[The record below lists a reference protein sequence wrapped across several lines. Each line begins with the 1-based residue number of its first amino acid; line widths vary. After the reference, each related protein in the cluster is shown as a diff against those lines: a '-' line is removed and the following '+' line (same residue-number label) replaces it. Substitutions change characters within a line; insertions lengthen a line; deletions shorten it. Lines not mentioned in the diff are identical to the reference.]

1 MNRFLRAGENGGLLT
16 DCRELS
22 PNHTASSSSSSSS
35 CSDGDRYAALPSL
48 QTRGPVGSGGGSCG
62 LEQRRP
68 AQKRSRAGREGQGEA
83 EERSAAAVAVR
94 GGGVGVG
101 VGDVCALGK
110 RQPQQQRLQEAQ
122 GRGAGLEMISAVS
135 RDVDSCGNVGN
146 NNLVPEIN
154 ASPAGCPKSKEER
167 KGKHVIRGWKRER
180 DRDEAAPPAPPLR
193 TRKEKSGDGSSP
205 PPPSV
210 FLPEHHLCRSGL
222 CPCAAP
228 DCRIMGDNGNVNN
241 NNNNNC
247 GSGGANKATL
257 DCGVKS
263 GGAIVVRRQHDD
275 TPAAKKHRGAEKV
288 RGISLSRQSGIAKRA
303 QASRTQLPHMRYL
316 CNSKVRNQCKEG

>member
-1 MNRFLRAGENGGLLT
+1 MNRFPRAGENGALLT

-22 PNHTASSSSSSSS
+22 PNHTAAASSSSSSSS
-35 CSDGDRYAALPSL
+35 CSDADRYAALPSL

-62 LEQRRP
+62 LEQRRST
-68 AQKRSRAGREGQGEA
+68 QKSSRAGRERKGEA

-94 GGGVGVG
+94 GGGGG
-101 VGDVCALGK
+101 GGGDDVCAFGK

-146 NNLVPEIN
+146 NSLVPDIT

-167 KGKHVIRGWKRER
+167 KGKNVIRGWKRER
-180 DRDEAAPPAPPLR
+180 DRDAAAPPAPPLR
-193 TRKEKSGDGSSP
+193 TRKEKSCDGSSP

-210 FLPEHHLCRSGL
+210 FLPEHHPCRSGL

-241 NNNNNC
+241 NNNC
-247 GSGGANKATL
+247 GSAGGGAASKATL

-288 RGISLSRQSGIAKRA
+288 RGILLLARNTGITKHTR
-303 QASRTQLPHMRYL
+303 ASRRQLLHMRHL
-316 CNSKVRNQCKEG
+316 CDSKV